1 MMNGFAENNDRETIL
16 KRNIEALLSRKSNES
31 SAAQAA
37 PPNTDPVIEMQRENQ
52 RLHRLLG
59 ELLLK
64 NQQLRTELAG
74 RERNLQQ
81 NGETR

>member
-1 MMNGFAENNDRETIL
+1 MNGFAENNDRETIL
-16 KRNIEALLSRKSNES
+16 KRNIETLLSRKSNEF

-37 PPNTDPVIEMQRENQ
+37 PLNTDPVIEMQRENQ

>member
-1 MMNGFAENNDRETIL
+1 MNGFAENNDRETIL
-16 KRNIEALLSRKSNES
+16 KRNIETLLSRKSNEF
-31 SAAQAA
+31 SAARAA
-37 PPNTDPVIEMQRENQ
+37 PLNTDPVIEMQRENQ

>member
-1 MMNGFAENNDRETIL
+1 MNGFAENNDRETIL
-16 KRNIEALLSRKSNES
+16 KRNIETLLSRKSNEF

-37 PPNTDPVIEMQRENQ
+37 TPSDPVIEMQRENQ